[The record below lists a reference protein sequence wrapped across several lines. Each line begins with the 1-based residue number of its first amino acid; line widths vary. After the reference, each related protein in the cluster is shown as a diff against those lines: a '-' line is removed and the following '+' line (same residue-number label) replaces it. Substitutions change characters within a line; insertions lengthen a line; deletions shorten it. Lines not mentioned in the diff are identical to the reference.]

1 MSEENTKP
9 LLPRLERCGQDDEIK
24 QALAIIEDREKL
36 ADEGKGEMPYGD
48 YREIKKLLKDVLEG
62 HEERLKRI
70 EARLRNTPHY

>member
-1 MSEENTKP
+1 MSE
-9 LLPRLERCGQDDEIK
+9 QIK
-24 QALAIIEDREKL
+24 QALEIIEDREKL

-48 YREIKKLLKDVLEG
+48 YREIKKLLKEVLEG